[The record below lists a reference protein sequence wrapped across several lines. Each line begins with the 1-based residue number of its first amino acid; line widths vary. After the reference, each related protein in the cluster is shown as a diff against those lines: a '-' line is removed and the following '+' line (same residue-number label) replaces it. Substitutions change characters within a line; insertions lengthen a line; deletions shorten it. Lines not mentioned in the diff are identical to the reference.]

1 MNDTANF
8 TGMAATSECFN
19 LVFMPGPDLTLLVV
33 VVAGF
38 KVGVDDVEDLISD
51 FIGTYTSVE
60 CFKEDAM
67 PVLMDGDMEDFKT
80 VVGGV

>member
-1 MNDTANF
+1 MDDTANF

-38 KVGVDDVEDLISD
+38 KVGVDDVEDLVSD
-51 FIGTYTSVE
+51 FIG
-60 CFKEDAM
+60 FKEDAVSGLDS
-67 PVLMDGDMEDFKT
+67 VLMDGDMEDFKT